1 MFWNPRIPQHLCD
14 WWGNSR
20 ERIGPQRGQSR
31 SCHRV
36 LLQEAWPRAVRPRL
50 FWAGRAEPFGGQAEV
65 NRGQRRQVSKWCSAL
80 PVAPRESP
88 QGCEMG
94 LRPSAW
100 QVPLFPL
107 FLIRLGFLCSWDEWL
122 CSLHHPHAPPH
133 SVQPLTNPGPDSWSF
148 WSEVHLVVTKFHSKA
163 AVYTAG
169 ASSCPLTF
177 VMKWFHS
184 CSRGARWL
192 VNLKKH
198 IQILLGSTIHW
209 NIVTRA

>member
-14 WWGNSR
+14 WWGDSR
-20 ERIGPQRGQSR
+20 ERIGPQCGQSG

-50 FWAGRAEPFGGQAEV
+50 FWAGRAEPSGGQAEV
-65 NRGQRRQVSKWCSAL
+65 NRRQRRQVSEWCSAL

-122 CSLHHPHAPPH
+122 CSLHHPHSLILVLTLDPFGQKYTWLWPNFTARQQ
-133 SVQPLTNPGPDSWSF
+133 STQQVPLPA
-148 WSEVHLVVTKFHSKA
+148 L
-163 AVYTAG
+163 
-169 ASSCPLTF
+169 
-177 VMKWFHS
+177 
-184 CSRGARWL
+184 
-192 VNLKKH
+192 
-198 IQILLGSTIHW
+198 
-209 NIVTRA
+209 